1 MDHEQVFNEKAED
14 NNYLFV
20 KATLSYGWGIK
31 PPKDL
36 LFLYDIKKRK
46 AKCIEKESGKAVKM
60 PLFYSV
66 NADKV
71 FDNDPVIKTYYNDAN
86 VYYLMIKN
94 GKRMKEISVQ
104 GPEVDNYTHLNWI
117 FDTFVKLD
125 SGHPLIHR
133 WERRLL
139 RIMGIA

>member
-1 MDHEQVFNEKAED
+1 
-14 NNYLFV
+14 
-20 KATLSYGWGIK
+20 
-31 PPKDL
+31 
-36 LFLYDIKKRK
+36 
-46 AKCIEKESGKAVKM
+46 M

-71 FDNDPVIKTYYNDAN
+71 FDNDPVIKTYYNDAS

-104 GPEVDNYTHLNWI
+104 GPEVDKYSYLNWI

-133 WERRLL
+133 WERGLL